1 MVLQNFQEIYHLNI
15 TQFFFQKTDKEQIQ
29 IHFRNQYN
37 LDTQSRQGFYK
48 RNRPISFM
56 TMNITC

>member
-15 TQFFFQKTDKEQIQ
+15 TQIFFQKIDKEQIQ

-37 LDTQSRQGFYK
+37 LDTQSRQGFCKKTGQY
-48 RNRPISFM
+48 NS
-56 TMNITC
+56 